1 MDPTHFLVTLSIC
14 SIPTLVFSGYPISDP
29 DTHSY
34 DVPYNLIDTDPEC
47 FWSSACPFAPGSAWG
62 TFPNSEERF
71 QHILHNM
78 HRMFPNSSLAT
89 RLGSYAYGTWGHDT
103 FWANDGEFC
112 GGRDSS
118 RKPLMWYSPANQM
131 ARFKQWDES
140 TCGSGWYSYVYPANH
155 ATHPNEHTNRHMTCG
170 WGTSTTSVTFRDHTV
185 DIPQD
190 RCFHFSNGTWSDNPY
205 NCNLEY
211 RSPWF
216 CDDNNNIY
224 DNCYF
229 QYEAICGS
237 NSCVDSSGHCD
248 PIFSTNVE
256 FVGTGFVAGTNG
268 ACSVF
273 DANHPTGYLENTH
286 QLPIGA
292 HFDARMKINSDYL
305 RTDGKHFA
313 LWLEYYGWDLETP
326 AACYALYDGAIH
338 SLPVFLSND
347 HAHPLEANNY
357 RDGQGCC
364 PEPVEQSCP
373 CSSMSND
380 CCDDELDGRWDETPG
395 FYGYDS
401 RSVMFLQYFDPP
413 ENTCEPY
420 AFLCRDSLGSY
431 DRLPQENDYYFGTEW
446 IDWGWS
452 DYAGDY
458 NLQCD
463 ENHYYNHDTEGWTVN
478 GGPTLVKDDIW
489 YYDGAS
495 SDPCLG
501 CSKIEILACLE
512 QCILT
517 ASGDPTQPCQDNCNG
532 ASAPTGVTSEPTST
546 TSAPTGVTPGPSALT
561 RGPTSTTS
569 APTGVTPGPSA
580 LTRGPTSTTSAPT
593 AATPGPS
600 SAPVAEPT
608 EITSEP
614 TSTTSAP
621 SGVTPGPSAS
631 TPGPTSITS
640 APSTPTDTPTTA
652 TSEPTAVTG
661 SPTTATDAP
670 STAPTAATRSPTTQ
684 TGAPSAYDT
693 TCDEGEDHIIQFS
706 HVWSPR
712 ESSTV
717 ERDDPDWVESWVD
730 AGRREFIADN
740 PDCGAAT
747 ESSPELEFFYRFWY
761 SGNSE
766 RLGFQA
772 RVCCGIG
779 RRLAIDYAVPSDVAN
794 HDKYVPNDAFYL
806 HNPSVRTATG
816 VDNGGQCDITNFNK
830 VWTSVPS
837 NPTNWEK
844 ENVWVEE
851 GREAIIV
858 AHPTCGAATES
869 SPELEFF
876 YRFWYSGNSERL
888 GFQARVCCGIGRR
901 LAIDYAVPSD
911 VANHDKYVPNDAFYL
926 HNPSVRTATGVDNGG
941 QCDITNF
948 NKVWTSVPSNPTNWE
963 KENVWVEE
971 GREAIIVA
979 HPTCGAATESSPE
992 LEFFYRF
999 FYSGDQDKLWFR
1011 AHICCG
1017 LGRRFGPNYEVPDD
1031 NIWTPNQGK
1040 ASLYGPN
1047 EAYDDHN
1054 AAFREGN
1061 EWTDPEQFGVKQYV
1075 VFSLIGLM
1083 LIGCIVGGYYGCK
1096 YYKKKKKTDAR
1107 SQTQSRPSE
1116 RDLAA
1121 SIQMHEA
1128 PPGPQE
1134 APQLQTAGDES
1145 TDGTNRYVSQFLN
1158 TQQRDSLQ
1166 ITPPMKLLG
1175 REKVP
1180 SASYDR
1186 ASLVEPATFA
1196 PPPRM
1201 SSVEKA
1207 QDMMHEMDEEEEL
1220 DI

>member
-1 MDPTHFLVTLSIC
+1 MSVNIIHLLVIILF
-14 SIPTLVFSGYPISDP
+14 IPLLVFSGYPLSDP
-29 DTHSY
+29 Y
-34 DVPYNLIDTDPEC
+34 NGLGMNGKILPYNLIDTNPKC
-47 FWSSACPFAPGSAWG
+47 FWNGACPFRPGGALG

-517 ASGDPTQPCQDNCNG
+517 ASGDPTQSCQDNCNG
-532 ASAPTGVTSEPTST
+532 ASAPTGVTSE
-546 TSAPTGVTPGPSALT
+546 
-561 RGPTSTTS
+561 PTSTTS

-621 SGVTPGPSAS
+621 TGVTPGPSALTRGPTSTTSAPTAATPGPSSAPVAEPTEITSEPTSTTSAPTGVTPGPSAS

-747 ESSPELEFFYRFWY
+747 ESSPELEFFYRF
-761 SGNSE
+761 
-766 RLGFQA
+766 
-772 RVCCGIG
+772 
-779 RRLAIDYAVPSDVAN
+779 
-794 HDKYVPNDAFYL
+794 
-806 HNPSVRTATG
+806 
-816 VDNGGQCDITNFNK
+816 
-830 VWTSVPS
+830 
-837 NPTNWEK
+837 
-844 ENVWVEE
+844 
-851 GREAIIV
+851 
-858 AHPTCGAATES
+858 
-869 SPELEFF
+869 
-876 YRFWYSGNSERL
+876 
-888 GFQARVCCGIGRR
+888 
-901 LAIDYAVPSD
+901 
-911 VANHDKYVPNDAFYL
+911 
-926 HNPSVRTATGVDNGG
+926 
-941 QCDITNF
+941 
-948 NKVWTSVPSNPTNWE
+948 
-963 KENVWVEE
+963 
-971 GREAIIVA
+971 
-979 HPTCGAATESSPE
+979 
-992 LEFFYRF
+992 

-1040 ASLYGPN
+1040 ASRIIMQRFAKVMNG
-1047 EAYDDHN
+1047 
-1054 AAFREGN
+1054 
-1061 EWTDPEQFGVKQYV
+1061 QCV
-1075 VFSLIGLM
+1075 VFSLIGC
-1083 LIGCIVGGYYGCK
+1083 IGGGCYGCK

>member
-569 APTGVTPGPSA
+569 APT
-580 LTRGPTSTTSAPT
+580 

-740 PDCGAAT
+740 PD
-747 ESSPELEFFYRFWY
+747 
-761 SGNSE
+761 
-766 RLGFQA
+766 
-772 RVCCGIG
+772 
-779 RRLAIDYAVPSDVAN
+779 
-794 HDKYVPNDAFYL
+794 
-806 HNPSVRTATG
+806 
-816 VDNGGQCDITNFNK
+816 
-830 VWTSVPS
+830 
-837 NPTNWEK
+837 
-844 ENVWVEE
+844 
-851 GREAIIV
+851 
-858 AHPTCGAATES
+858 
-869 SPELEFF
+869 
-876 YRFWYSGNSERL
+876 
-888 GFQARVCCGIGRR
+888 
-901 LAIDYAVPSD
+901 
-911 VANHDKYVPNDAFYL
+911 
-926 HNPSVRTATGVDNGG
+926 
-941 QCDITNF
+941 
-948 NKVWTSVPSNPTNWE
+948 
-963 KENVWVEE
+963 
-971 GREAIIVA
+971 
-979 HPTCGAATESSPE
+979 CGAATESSPE